1 MLGGHALK
9 KAITERKT
17 TKEFLEIADSIIP
30 KLNEIF
36 STDFHILKYY
46 SKKPD
51 HGDMDILMMVREN
64 FNINVR
70 EALNALYPIE
80 IASNDST
87 YSFDFSEFQIDLT
100 LVPEKHWEST
110 KFWMDYDPSSNLLGK
125 LFHKFALKYRPEGLY
140 FPYRSEGGRAMKDI
154 LITTDFRKMMTFM
167 GLDPEQKYNGFD
179 TLEQIFD
186 WIISSKYF
194 NPELFQFENLNQT
207 DRKRNRKRPTFNKF
221 LEYIKDVKFESEGY
235 SFEKNKEIYREF
247 IDKSFPEAKLLAT
260 IAELEE
266 QDKNNQ
272 TIIAKFNGSLV
283 MEWTGLKDKE
293 LGKCLMRYRA
303 DRMEIFLKE
312 KTADEIKS
320 DFLGW
325 YYESMMNDIQNKII

>member
-1 MLGGHALK
+1 
-9 KAITERKT
+9 
-17 TKEFLEIADSIIP
+17 
-30 KLNEIF
+30 
-36 STDFHILKYY
+36 
-46 SKKPD
+46 
-51 HGDMDILMMVREN
+51 
-64 FNINVR
+64 
-70 EALNALYPIE
+70 
-80 IASNDST
+80 
-87 YSFDFSEFQIDLT
+87 
-100 LVPEKHWEST
+100 
-110 KFWMDYDPSSNLLGK
+110 
-125 LFHKFALKYRPEGLY
+125 
-140 FPYRSEGGRAMKDI
+140 
-154 LITTDFRKMMTFM
+154 M

-260 IAELEE
+260 IAEIEE

-293 LGKCLMRYRA
+293 LGTCLMRYRA

-312 KTADEIKS
+312 KTAEEIKA

-325 YYESMMNDIQNKII
+325 YYESMMDDIQNKII